1 MTEANTGQ
9 TYYILRRYVIRLS
22 RNVCELFT
30 RGRRCSTAATL
41 TFCGM
46 LPRCAASVSVRRS
59 VSGRRNSRHECNSR
73 EAWSEL
79 TRTRLEN
86 YSFACHRLKLTWS
99 YVHGHMEISFAIYN
113 HRVNVRIQVV
123 GVLPTWVS
131 DLRLCIVECDP
142 DLRDILLSD

>member
-46 LPRCAASVSVRRS
+46 LPRCAVSVSVRS
-59 VSGRRNSRHECNSR
+59 KARHECNSR

-79 TRTRLEN
+79 TRVTLENCSLGCYRLELN
-86 YSFACHRLKLTWS
+86 WS
-99 YVHGHMEISFAIYN
+99 YVHGYMEISFAIYN

-123 GVLPTWVS
+123 GVLPT
-131 DLRLCIVECDP
+131 
-142 DLRDILLSD
+142 